1 MLKNFRMDLA
11 GVIHKEN
18 YIIECAK
25 IYGVTYLCGKQNNWR
40 NLVSIATPVL
50 LYLAQQKK
58 TAENASKYTAFVMKT
73 LSTNRSMVEDD

>member
-1 MLKNFRMDLA
+1 MDLA

-18 YIIECAK
+18 YNIECAK

-58 TAENASKYTAFVMKT
+58 NRGKRIEIYSVYNENSF
-73 LSTNRSMVEDD
+73 NQ